1 MQYLT
6 TEQLNRLYF
15 VFEFDDH
22 EQITGALFDDNK
34 LYIYYVDADNEDW
47 TYEPDLDLTND
58 EDIKKLNY
66 ILKGEYTL

>member
-22 EQITGALFDDNK
+22 EQITGALLDDGE
-34 LYIYYVDADNEDW
+34 LYIYYRDADNEEW
-47 TYEPDLDLTND
+47 TYEPNLDPTN
-58 EDIKKLNY
+58 EQDIKKLNY